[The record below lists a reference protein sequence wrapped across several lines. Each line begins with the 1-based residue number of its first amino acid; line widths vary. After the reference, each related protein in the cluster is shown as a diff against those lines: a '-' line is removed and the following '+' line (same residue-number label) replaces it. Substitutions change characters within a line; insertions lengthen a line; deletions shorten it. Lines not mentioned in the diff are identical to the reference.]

1 MDIRILIGRNLRTR
15 RQIAG
20 LSQEDLAD
28 QAAIDRTYV
37 SGLERGLRN
46 PSALVLQRL
55 ADALD
60 IEVVQLLERPARR
73 QGR

>member
-1 MDIRILIGRNLRTR
+1 MDIRILIGRNIRAR
-15 RQIAG
+15 RQAAG

-28 QAAIDRTYV
+28 QAVIDRTYV

-46 PSALVLQRL
+46 PTALVLQRL

-60 IEVVQLLERPARR
+60 VEVAKLVERPRR
-73 QGR
+73 R

>member
-15 RQIAG
+15 RQVAG